1 VRLGVLDNLLSN
13 PALDTDARAAELRS
27 QMLTLA
33 ELESLFTYWQE
44 ES

>member
-1 VRLGVLDNLLSN
+1 VSRGVLDNLLPN
-13 PALDTDARAAELRS
+13 PALDTDVRMAEQRS

-33 ELESLFTYWQE
+33 ALKSLFAYWQE

>member
-1 VRLGVLDNLLSN
+1 MSVLDNLLPN
-13 PALDTDARAAELRS
+13 PALDADARAAELRS

-33 ELESLFTYWQE
+33 ALKSLFVYWQE